1 MRRFVKNRVLEY
13 IEDLQKQHKL
23 LETTFLQKNT
33 EEISMLSAGCQE
45 RAIVVGN
52 TIEAE
57 GASHVA
63 AVKKLESYCE
73 VLYRQSMGLEDFTRQ
88 NLDACISDVWDYV
101 KDQISEELEVVFFPY
116 KASMWDSLESVWR
129 AAIEDAACTAYV
141 VPIPYFDK
149 NPDGTVSAMHYEK
162 DAFPEYVPVVHWNDY
177 DVKTRHPD
185 VIYIHNPYDH
195 GNKVTT
201 VHLDFYAKELKKY
214 TDLLV
219 YIPYFVCVDDA
230 VPEHLCVLPG
240 TLYADRVIVQSEKA
254 RDIYIREFQK
264 FEEEY
269 GCKGKFGN
277 PEEKFLALGS
287 PKYDAVF
294 RAMNEEIQLPKD
306 WHRKVVRADGSR
318 KKVLLYNTSV
328 SQLLVGKEELLKK
341 IKAVFAYMKNRED
354 MVLLWRP
361 HPLSTTTCEAM
372 RPELLN
378 AYEAIVKA
386 YREEDWGI
394 YDDTPDLHRAIAVSD
409 AYYGDMSSL
418 VELYRVTGKPVMI
431 QNVDVI

>member
-45 RAIVVGN
+45 RSIVVGN